1 MEDTNFE
8 NKHSIIFP
16 IAPCSNNPLNYTF
29 LSMHLFLWRYTREM
43 PFLVSNGVEIDIKD
57 WKTVKAL
64 RPPPPLSH
72 WNTTTQTTLSA
83 LSTNGFSN
91 SEPTTNVQPEAPA
104 VADNARSWTQDTFSI
119 YIEAHTGV
127 RNHSTMIWETDA
139 PPIPHTYTCT
149 STYDPSI
156 PKGHQCLQDL
166 LLEKQ
171 FQVNLKFILACY

>member
-72 WNTTTQTTLSA
+72 WNTITQTTLSA

-104 VADNARSWTQDTFSI
+104 VADNARSRTQDTFSI

-139 PPIPHTYTCT
+139 PPFHTRTHALPPTTLRFQKVTNAYRT
-149 STYDPSI
+149 SY
-156 PKGHQCLQDL
+156 
-166 LLEKQ
+166 
-171 FQVNLKFILACY
+171 LKNNFRWI